1 MVAEAEEFAR
11 QDRERRDRV
20 EKRNRAKALTDQAQ
34 RKLREV
40 TLDFGSQ
47 FTTPY
52 RRDVENLC
60 SEILDSLE
68 KNDDRRLDRSQSD
81 LEDVLYE
88 LNREVRLQYQDE
100 DEGLFES
107 IKKTFIGDED
117 DDYSYDYNPRDNRN
131 VYRNPDPT
139 LYGGRI
145 SSGRDY
151 GDRNYASSANNNNDY
166 PYSGSSI
173 SRPSSPPP
181 RSSSPSPRQDS
192 PRRYE
197 DYPPENDRRY
207 RVNKKRNI
215 PYENDWDDDD
225 WF

>member
-1 MVAEAEEFAR
+1 MP
-11 QDRERRDRV
+11 DRIEKDAIAWK
-20 EKRNRAKALTDQAQ
+20 KRNRAKALTDQAQ

-52 RRDVENLC
+52 RRDVETLC
-60 SEILDSLE
+60 TEILDSLE

-100 DEGLFES
+100 EEGLFES
-107 IKKTFIGDED
+107 IKKTFIGDEED
-117 DDYSYDYNPRDNRN
+117 EYDYNYNARDSRN
-131 VYRNPDPT
+131 IYRSPDPT
-139 LYGGRI
+139 LYGGRV

-151 GDRNYASSANNNNDY
+151 SQRNYSSSSGNNNDY

-173 SRPSSPPP
+173 SRPSSPSP

-192 PRRYE
+192 PRRYD

-207 RVNKKRNI
+207 RVNKKRDI

-225 WF
+225 DWF